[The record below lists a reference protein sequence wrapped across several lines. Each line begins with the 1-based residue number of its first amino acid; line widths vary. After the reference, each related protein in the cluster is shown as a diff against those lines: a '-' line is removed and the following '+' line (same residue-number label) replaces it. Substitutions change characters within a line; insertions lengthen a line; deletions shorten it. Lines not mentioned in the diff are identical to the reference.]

1 MRLLLLLALAT
12 RCSSLRVARRRF
24 HQSLAGAAAAAAF
37 PRAAGA
43 AADSTPAADLAL
55 LRRGLA
61 DLEAL
66 VDNWQERTVNC
77 KYAEV
82 NRGLLETS
90 AKQELLVESTK
101 NALVVKNSKA
111 VKTLCKRDPEVV
123 RQVMGLDGKL
133 NAKGGPP
140 AAFAP
145 GASREIKSAAADPNS
160 PLVDADRMIKRGL
173 KTIDDDLEAYI
184 EAEELWLQAISTVDA
199 ASYTSGSADF
209 GSIVSTASDGSAKDS
224 ALLEDARRGAIQAR
238 DALRCIVG
246 ILAKASKA

>member
-1 MRLLLLLALAT
+1 MWRSDFQGRLEALGT
-12 RCSSLRVARRRF
+12 QV
-24 HQSLAGAAAAAAF
+24 
-37 PRAAGA
+37 AGA

-145 GASREIKSAAADPNS
+145 GASRS
-160 PLVDADRMIKRGL
+160 
-173 KTIDDDLEAYI
+173 
-184 EAEELWLQAISTVDA
+184 
-199 ASYTSGSADF
+199 SGGSSSADVA
-209 GSIVSTASDGSAKDS
+209 IQSTAS
-224 ALLEDARRGAIQAR
+224 
-238 DALRCIVG
+238 CW
-246 ILAKASKA
+246 